1 MADINHLVGKW
12 TLIKTDDDTPLEAEE
27 RVIEFYKDG
36 SCLVHVKLFGG
47 NSEVSPLFFFYQA
60 FENHTIKFDSGEP
73 GMHLYRFALDGDKL
87 IVKTLAGSEFVFV
100 KEEKKAKA
108 KTRAVAA
115 AAPAKAQKAQEEEFE
130 REPGDNEWK
139 CPKCGKIHQKYVGT
153 CGCGE
158 PKPKEAGP
166 YIPPQEVLDKIKAEL
181 EKASAPAEAEEEA
194 VVEAGP
200 AIPEVEPGENEWKC
214 PKCGKIHQKYVG
226 TCGCG
231 EPKPKEAGP
240 YIPPQEVL
248 DKIKAEQEKAS
259 APAAV
264 EEEEVVEEAPAEPE
278 IEPGENEW
286 KCPKCGKIHQKYVGT
301 CGCGEPK
308 PKEAGPYIPPQEVLD
323 KIKAELEKAEAAAA
337 AEEEVVEEEP
347 KKKADKNAKPERVAG
362 ENEWKCPNCGK
373 INQNYVGTCGC
384 GAAKPKPVV
393 AAAPVSEIPD
403 EIPELEIDPAE

>member
-181 EKASAPAEAEEEA
+181 EKA
-194 VVEAGP
+194 
-200 AIPEVEPGENEWKC
+200 
-214 PKCGKIHQKYVG
+214 
-226 TCGCG
+226 
-231 EPKPKEAGP
+231 
-240 YIPPQEVL
+240 
-248 DKIKAEQEKAS
+248 
-259 APAAV
+259 
-264 EEEEVVEEAPAEPE
+264 
-278 IEPGENEW
+278 
-286 KCPKCGKIHQKYVGT
+286 
-301 CGCGEPK
+301 
-308 PKEAGPYIPPQEVLD
+308 
-323 KIKAELEKAEAAAA
+323 EAAAA